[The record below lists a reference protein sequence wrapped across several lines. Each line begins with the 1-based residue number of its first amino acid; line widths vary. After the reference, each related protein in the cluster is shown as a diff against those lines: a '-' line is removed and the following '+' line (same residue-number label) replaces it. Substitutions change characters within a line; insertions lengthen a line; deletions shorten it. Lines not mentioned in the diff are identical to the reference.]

1 MTRWLG
7 RTALAATGLCLIA
20 SSLPAQVPGLS
31 EGEAKCQ
38 SSTGKALAK
47 LVSNKAKCLGKCIKI
62 TRKTSGPYGGCFS
75 PYTDPAT
82 YACILDASKG
92 AQARARASIVKKCSD
107 EPGKDNCPECY
118 EVSNC
123 TTAEPFVTYELEL
136 EFLATR
142 IYCTEAGA
150 GTPVAEVA
158 KCEDAVAK
166 ALTKFVISKTKC
178 FDECNKGMQKGTIPL
193 GSCNALIPSDVA
205 THACIFDP
213 TKGADPKAAASIDK
227 ACNTT
232 GAKPGCYGPT
242 LDTGAE
248 WVGLMEAYSFTP
260 PSLTSRWAQIYCGS
274 PSGAFV
280 N

>member
-1 MTRWLG
+1 MRWLG

-47 LVSNKAKCLGKCIKI
+47 YVSKKAKCLGKCFR
-62 TRKTSGPYGGCFS
+62 TARETSGPYGGCFS
-75 PYTDPAT
+75 YTDPAT
-82 YACILDASKG
+82 YACIVDASEG
-92 AQARARASIVKKCSD
+92 AQARARASIEKKCSD

-118 EVSNC
+118 GVGNC
-123 TTAEPFVTYELEL
+123 TTGEPLVGNEWELEL
-136 EFLATR
+136 LLTH
-142 IYCTEAGA
+142 IYCTEAGT
-150 GTPVAEVA
+150 GTPLAEVA

-166 ALTKFVISKTKC
+166 ALTKFIISKTKC

-193 GSCNALIPSDVA
+193 GSCNVLIPSDLA
-205 THACIFDP
+205 THSCIFDP
-213 TKGADPKAAASIDK
+213 TTGAEAKAAASIEK
-227 ACNTT
+227 ACNRT

-248 WVGLMEAYSFTP
+248 WVGVMEAYSFTG
-260 PSLTSRWAQIYCGS
+260 PSLMSRWAQIYCGS
-274 PSGAFV
+274 PSGAFA